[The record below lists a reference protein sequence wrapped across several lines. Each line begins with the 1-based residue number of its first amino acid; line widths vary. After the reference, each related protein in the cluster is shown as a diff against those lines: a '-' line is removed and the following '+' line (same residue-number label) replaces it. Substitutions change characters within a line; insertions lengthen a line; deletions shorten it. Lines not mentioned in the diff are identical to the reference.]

1 MKAVL
6 KLMPEWR
13 FGIIQAI
20 NLSLIFERF
29 QMIGF

>member
-13 FGIIQAI
+13 FGTG